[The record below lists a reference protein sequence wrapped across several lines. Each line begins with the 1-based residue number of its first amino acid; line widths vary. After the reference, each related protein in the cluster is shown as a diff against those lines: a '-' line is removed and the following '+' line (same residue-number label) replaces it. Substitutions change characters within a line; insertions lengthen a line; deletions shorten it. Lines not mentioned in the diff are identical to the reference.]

1 MKVLSIIVP
10 SYNSAG
16 FLDTC
21 IPSLLAEKVMD
32 QLDII
37 IVNDGSADAT
47 EKVAEKYCRQYPT
60 SIRLLSQ
67 ENKGHGGAL
76 NTGFA
81 AAVGKYLRPIDADDW
96 VETQNLPLFID
107 FLKDCNSDVVL
118 THYNTVDVVSG
129 EISRMKS
136 YPAEFG
142 KAITMEELM
151 VGWRGFYRAATFHG
165 ITYRTE
171 FYRKYGISLSEHMF
185 YEDNEYATFPFCH
198 ASTVTPL
205 DLFVYDY
212 RVGDINQSVS
222 IANQVKRL
230 NHIETVILRMIREH
244 NNLPEGAG
252 RRYAVMKIQAV
263 VMMYLTTALLAHPDR
278 TVGRRLGKKLMDV
291 CWTDAPEI
299 YRMLLY
305 KYRIYKILSRLH
317 VSKSTWDS
325 FLRSDLYNFLRGNR
339 NFY

>member
-21 IPSLLAEKVMD
+21 IPSLLAKKVME

-47 EKVAEKYCRQYPT
+47 EEVAEKYCRQYPT

-118 THYNTVDVVSG
+118 TDRKSVV
-129 EISRMKS
+129 
-136 YPAEFG
+136 
-142 KAITMEELM
+142 
-151 VGWRGFYRAATFHG
+151 
-165 ITYRTE
+165 
-171 FYRKYGISLSEHMF
+171 
-185 YEDNEYATFPFCH
+185 
-198 ASTVTPL
+198 
-205 DLFVYDY
+205 
-212 RVGDINQSVS
+212 
-222 IANQVKRL
+222 
-230 NHIETVILRMIREH
+230 
-244 NNLPEGAG
+244 
-252 RRYAVMKIQAV
+252 
-263 VMMYLTTALLAHPDR
+263 
-278 TVGRRLGKKLMDV
+278 
-291 CWTDAPEI
+291 
-299 YRMLLY
+299 
-305 KYRIYKILSRLH
+305 
-317 VSKSTWDS
+317 
-325 FLRSDLYNFLRGNR
+325 
-339 NFY
+339 